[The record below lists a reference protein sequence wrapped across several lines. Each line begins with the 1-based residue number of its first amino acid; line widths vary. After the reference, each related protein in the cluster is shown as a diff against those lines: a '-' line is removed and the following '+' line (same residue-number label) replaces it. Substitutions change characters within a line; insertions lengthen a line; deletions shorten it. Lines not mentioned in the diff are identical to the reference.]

1 MKRNEQFLILFIYF
15 SIRLLYFSVLAG
27 SICIGVVDTLLR
39 IPLICLQAIDNVT
52 LVNAIHPTLTT
63 ILSVKH
69 FFETAAQV
77 K

>member
-1 MKRNEQFLILFIYF
+1 MKRNEQFLILFISS
-15 SIRLLYFSVLAG
+15 SIRLLYLSVFTG

-39 IPLICLQAIDNVT
+39 IPLICLQTIDNVT

-69 FFETAAQV
+69 FFGTAAQA